1 MQPSIHP
8 TDARGSGGFESAAGR
23 RRHRDAECEMAHLKR
38 QIDWFRPQIFGHKS
52 ERRIVPVDTGQM
64 SLGEGLTSPETG
76 SPPPTPTQPVAAHH
90 RRRVAQNPGTG
101 PGRCRS
107 SMPTRCPWRSLPLA
121 SPEAEALA
129 PEEFEVTD
137 TKETFRL
144 AQRLGSYVV
153 IKYVWPLIKRRADGA
168 LCCPAAPVGVIEGS
182 RADVSFLAGLLI
194 DKFAYHLPL
203 YRQHQRLMDA
213 GFRLSRPWLDR
224 AGVHHVGTVQSLIA
238 TCRLQGGRSLRL
250 PGRCAAAGRDPP
262 GVCCLATDSAVM
274 EAPLCRRLPTFRPPS
289 HCPIV
294 GRQCSPRIPD
304 GPFVAHATALYA
316 RNLAP
321 VDPATPQR
329 LLVVPED
336 SMPVGLPRDL

>member
-8 TDARGSGGFESAAGR
+8 TDARGSGGLESAAGR

-107 SMPTRCPWRSLPLA
+107 SMPTGCPWRSLPLA

-182 RADVSFLAGLLI
+182 RAGELPCGPAHRQVRLPPALVPSTPAPHGCRLSVEPPVAGPGWGPPRRHRAEP
-194 DKFAYHLPL
+194 DRHLPP
-203 YRQHQRLMDA
+203 A
-213 GFRLSRPWLDR
+213 GGSIPTTTWSMCCSGSRP
-224 AGVHHVGTVQSLIA
+224 T
-238 TCRLQGGRSLRL
+238 
-250 PGRCAAAGRDPP
+250 
-262 GVCCLATDSAVM
+262 
-274 EAPLCRRLPTFRPPS
+274 RRLLS
-289 HCPIV
+289 
-294 GRQCSPRIPD
+294 G
-304 GPFVAHATALYA
+304 
-316 RNLAP
+316 N
-321 VDPATPQR
+321 
-329 LLVVPED
+329 
-336 SMPVGLPRDL
+336 